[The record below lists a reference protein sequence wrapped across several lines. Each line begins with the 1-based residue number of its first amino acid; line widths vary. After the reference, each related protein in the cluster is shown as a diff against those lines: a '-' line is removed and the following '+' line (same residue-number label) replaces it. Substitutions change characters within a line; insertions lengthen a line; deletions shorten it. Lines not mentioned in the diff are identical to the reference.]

1 MATPPS
7 RSGRMDSLNWPAL
20 GQFSHFQVALDP
32 CPECCPTVYLPARYT
47 EHGILSKMR
56 LLLTLLPALALA
68 QTPPAAAPPAA
79 PPATPPP
86 RRAPGAAPNPGYAPG
101 GHPRQEGHHTRQDVS
116 RGSHRAQA
124 SVSGDPRTGHPH
136 HRRRQEIGRAHV

>member
-68 QTPPAAAPPAA
+68 QTLPAA
-79 PPATPPP
+79 PPPTPRGRPDRGILRGRPAPPGGPSHPTSRP
-86 RRAPGAAPNPGYAPG
+86 RRQPP
-101 GHPRQEGHHTRQDVS
+101 HPSQRQR
-116 RGSHRAQA
+116 RPPHR
-124 SVSGDPRTGHPH
+124 PP
-136 HRRRQEIGRAHV
+136 